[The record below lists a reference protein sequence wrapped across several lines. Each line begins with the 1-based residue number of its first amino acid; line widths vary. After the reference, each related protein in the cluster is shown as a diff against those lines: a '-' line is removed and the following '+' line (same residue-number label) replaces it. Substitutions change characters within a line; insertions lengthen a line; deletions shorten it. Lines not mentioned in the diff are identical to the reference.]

1 MRRALMDEDQPWQDD
16 WTDSDREFPTDDLV
30 EWETNEVY
38 KDIELERQEEAATDP
53 KTWLSS
59 LTPLEPKDETAIDRL
74 LETFDDLEDAL
85 KRAHK
90 EP

>member
-1 MRRALMDEDQPWQDD
+1 MDEDQPWQDD

-38 KDIELERQEEAATDP
+38 KDIELEWQEEAA
-53 KTWLSS
+53 
-59 LTPLEPKDETAIDRL
+59 
-74 LETFDDLEDAL
+74 
-85 KRAHK
+85 K